1 MFNQQ
6 VENLNLLKFP
16 RRQAYSE
23 PPTQGIFP
31 KTLSTPLYSFKE
43 FMQKKKKK
51 EFMLHRASAEWN
63 LAGWAEITVQT
74 EATQGL
80 AAEHLALT

>member
-1 MFNQQ
+1 
-6 VENLNLLKFP
+6 
-16 RRQAYSE
+16 
-23 PPTQGIFP
+23 
-31 KTLSTPLYSFKE
+31 
-43 FMQKKKKK
+43 
-51 EFMLHRASAEWN
+51 MLHRASAEWN